1 MRSKVHP
8 KYKTKYRVGNWSAY
22 EQALVQR
29 GDVTLWLSADATD
42 AWRPSPSGR
51 PGAPKKFSDCAIETA
66 LTLRLVF
73 RVPLRQAEGFLRSV
87 LSLMGVDLAA
97 PDHTTLSRRSQS
109 LAVAFRRIPSRGP
122 IHLIVDSTG
131 RSIVGEGE
139 WAAVQHGGRGHRGWK
154 TRHLAVDRGGVIVA
168 HALTEP
174 TVDAATI
181 GIDLIETVD
190 DEIAR
195 VTADAAYDTVAF
207 YEAAEMRDATVVGST
222 VQDRE
227 GVSAS
232 AAVARARSHDH
243 GREDARP
250 APLEA
255 GGRLPAP
262 GAGGECV
269 LSVQI
274 DSRGS
279 ASRPVP
285 RRASGRVRGAGRRHG
300 RDRASDGASTPSH
313 GHVDLLRGSYNFI
326 RPHRALKFGRETRTP
341 AMQAGLVS
349 PMNWSDIF
357 TAPAAL
363 YAFHVAVVRVPVAVQ
378 LMHTSPAALS
388 SFSWPHEHRS
398 AA

>member
-8 KYKTKYRVGNWSAY
+8 KYKAKYRVGKWSAY

-42 AWRPSPSGR
+42 AWCPAPSGR
-51 PGAPKKFSDCAIETA
+51 PGAPKQFSDCAIETA
-66 LTLRLVF
+66 LTRRLVF
-73 RVPLRQAEGFLRSV
+73 RLPLRQAEGFLLSV

-109 LAVAFRRIPSRGP
+109 LAVEFRRIPSRGP

-131 RSIVGEGE
+131 LSIVGDGE
-139 WAAVQHGGRGHRGWK
+139 WAAVKHDGRGHRGWK
-154 TRHLAVDRGGVIVA
+154 TLHLAVDRAGVIVA

-174 TVDAATI
+174 TVDDATM

-190 DEIAR
+190 DAIAR

-207 YEAAEMRDATVVGST
+207 YEAAGMRDATVVVPPSKT
-222 VQDRE
+222 AE
-227 GVSAS
+227 GGSAS
-232 AAVARARSHDH
+232 AAGARARSHDH

-255 GGRLPAP
+255 GGRLPSP

-269 LSVQI
+269 LSVHI

-285 RRASGRVRGAGRRHG
+285 RRASGRVRGRVSRPEPDDRARSARVVQYWSVTCLWVGIVDGQFRVMHQRRPLRSG
-300 RDRASDGASTPSH
+300 RDHFEENSGGHHSRWGLSAHGADPKFAECSRRESQ
-313 GHVDLLRGSYNFI
+313 RSSM
-326 RPHRALKFGRETRTP
+326 AL
-341 AMQAGLVS
+341 
-349 PMNWSDIF
+349 
-357 TAPAAL
+357 
-363 YAFHVAVVRVPVAVQ
+363 VRVGSDP
-378 LMHTSPAALS
+378 
-388 SFSWPHEHRS
+388 
-398 AA
+398 